1 MKWFKAQANGDGTA
15 NVTIDKIIASDWSPD
30 WVVDFFS
37 EKSARD
43 FIDTVDTLGDLTDIH
58 LKLNTPGGDVF
69 SGIRIANYLINHK
82 AKIHVTVE
90 GMAASIGSVIML
102 AGDTRTMLLGSR
114 VMAHK
119 PSAGLDGWFTAED
132 LRNHADRVDEIED
145 AIIEIY
151 VARTGQTEESIR
163 DMLSQGDY
171 YMDADKAIALG
182 FATDKSEQL
191 KAAACMDQSMF
202 ELQGKLRAALAGAE
216 KADSLKA
223 ECEELR
229 QSQEELKAACS
240 EYQAQRDELRTAE
253 AHWKKKSDQ
262 LETELEAFKN
272 PVAAT
277 ADDIIARCAEAG
289 FEALAVPMAQA
300 KLPMP
305 AVEQRLKLAAEIKDV
320 AKASGID
327 AGALMAHLDN
337 PIQMLGVA
345 VAEAKALVDQDLDNH
360 TTPGTG
366 TTAKQPDPKKAYAQL
381 NNQRG

>member
-30 WVVDFFS
+30 WVVDFFG

-43 FIDTVDTLGDLTDIH
+43 FIDAVDALGDLTEIN

-82 AKIHVTVE
+82 AKVHVTVE
-90 GMAASIGSVIML
+90 AMAASIGSVIML

-132 LRNHADRVDEIED
+132 LRNHADRVDEIEN
-145 AIIEIY
+145 AIIELY

-191 KAAACMDQSMF
+191 KAAACMDQAMF
-202 ELQGKLRAALAGAE
+202 EMQGKVRAAETQILAEQGKIAALKDQIKE
-216 KADSLKA
+216 QGSSIESL
-223 ECEELR
+223 
-229 QSQEELKAACS
+229 
-240 EYQAQRDELRTAE
+240 TA
-253 AHWKKKSDQ
+253 
-262 LETELEAFKN
+262 ELEAFRN
-272 PVAAT
+272 PAAAP
-277 ADDIIARCAEAG
+277 ADDVITKCAEAG
-289 FEALAVPMAQA
+289 FADLAVPMAQA
-300 KLPMP
+300 KLPM
-305 AVEQRLKLAAEIKDV
+305 ATIEQRLKLAGEIKDLAKAQSIDATGMMAHLGSPV
-320 AKASGID
+320 DLLRHAIQEAKASVDPNINSNHHQNRSENH
-327 AGALMAHLDN
+327 AGSWSAAFS
-337 PIQMLGVA
+337 
-345 VAEAKALVDQDLDNH
+345 K
-360 TTPGTG
+360 TT
-366 TTAKQPDPKKAYAQL
+366 K
-381 NNQRG
+381 

>member
-30 WVVDFFS
+30 WVVDFFG

-43 FIDTVDTLGDLTDIH
+43 FIDTVDALGDLTDIH

-132 LRNHADRVDEIED
+132 LRNHADRVDEIEN

-191 KAAACMDQSMF
+191 KAAACMDQAMF
-202 ELQGKLRAALAGAE
+202 EMQGKVRAAETQILAEQGKITALKDQIKE
-216 KADSLKA
+216 QGDSIESL
-223 ECEELR
+223 
-229 QSQEELKAACS
+229 
-240 EYQAQRDELRTAE
+240 TA
-253 AHWKKKSDQ
+253 
-262 LETELEAFKN
+262 ELEAFKN
-272 PVAAT
+272 PAAAS

-300 KLPMP
+300 KLPMA

-337 PIQMLGVA
+337 PVQMLGVA

-366 TTAKQPDPKKAYAQL
+366 TTAKQPDARKAYAQL